1 MKTKEEIEKLAKKK
15 YRKCGFGG
23 GLYTEGLQYGRIVG
37 FVDGYTQAIQ
47 DSDKRFTE
55 EDIIKAIDI
64 YRKEGLNVDKT
75 LSENV
80 EKLKTKV
87 LELLTEYKQ
96 K

>member
-1 MKTKEEIEKLAKKK
+1 MKTQEEIQELAK
-15 YRKCGFGG
+15 
-23 GLYTEGLQYGRIVG
+23 QYAKESLVFTDDVVDYDKTMHISFIV
-37 FVDGYTQAIQ
+37 GYTQALQ
-47 DSDKRFTE
+47 ESNKRFTE